1 MMENWEYL
9 DIHLSR
15 RLTLKTNPESPPK
28 IKDEQS
34 VFPKDSKLHQLYN
47 KMMEKFLC
55 LTCGKHSALC
65 T

>member
-1 MMENWEYL
+1 MALCWESADTMENWEYL

-34 VFPKDSKLHQLYN
+34 VFPKDSKDFN
-47 KMMEKFLC
+47 
-55 LTCGKHSALC
+55 C
-65 T
+65 TTK